1 MTELLDSLDSLLEGL
16 SAKFSLPFDQV
27 KIVIV
32 LLLAIPLGLLNKF
45 VRGAFARN
53 FYSFFWGAAFQIFL
67 YRSGILSTLS
77 TSLALYLL
85 MLVLPRK
92 KCGLIVFLVSLAA
105 LSYFHIKRM
114 IVRIFTYLKSYNL
127 VP

>member
-1 MTELLDSLDSLLEGL
+1 MTEILDSIDSLIGGF
-16 SAKFSLPFDQV
+16 SDKYSLPLDQV

-45 VRGAFARN
+45 VKGAFLRN

-85 MLVLPRK
+85 MLILPRK
-92 KCGLIVFLVSLAA
+92 KCGIIVFLVSLAA

-114 IVRIFTYLKSYNL
+114 IVKYSLSLIF
-127 VP
+127 